1 MEEKDINEFFEKGDR
16 LSSELLKTIFSEGN
30 QVPSQIVIY
39 AFAKVMA
46 GILADIKEQTGQE
59 NVVEEYLGVFKEIIV
74 NVFLN
79 PKFVENVKQQREHV
93 IEIATK
99 EKKIAE
105 NEKKI
110 AENKK
115 KSEELKRKIAENEIL
130 LARIEQEMNK
140 YKKLF
145 PKKPNKEIVN

>member
-30 QVPSQIVIY
+30 QVPSQ
-39 AFAKVMA
+39 
-46 GILADIKEQTGQE
+46 
-59 NVVEEYLGVFKEIIV
+59 
-74 NVFLN
+74 
-79 PKFVENVKQQREHV
+79 
-93 IEIATK
+93 K